1 MMSSN
6 VRTNN
11 KSYLNIEGKHI
22 QLVLKKQQR
31 IIIIILLILLKLNK
45 LFFFLSFFLLTKTVM
60 LKILAVL
67 QCKNWDIIL
76 FYKSA

>member
-31 IIIIILLILLKLNK
+31 IIIIILLILLKLNNTF
-45 LFFFLSFFLLTKTVM
+45 LFSFFFFAYKNSNAKNSSCASVQELGYYF
-60 LKILAVL
+60 VL
-67 QCKNWDIIL
+67 
-76 FYKSA
+76 